1 MNQDKSK
8 KTHKITPKIIIVA
21 GGTGGHVMPALAVAE
36 YFQAQGYD
44 IHWLG
49 TKLGIEHR
57 LVPQNHI
64 PISYIDISGLRGK
77 GLKKLIFAPLKIFKA
92 ILQTISILKKH
103 RPVLV
108 LTMGGYVSGPAG
120 IGAWLLRMPLV
131 VHEQNAIAG
140 FTNKILARFAKQV
153 FTAYPNALPQAQHK
167 SILTGNP
174 LRQILLQDNQVTT
187 TSPDSQ
193 PDSKAVNILIFGGS
207 QGALKLNQ
215 VTPEAMALF
224 TLDKRPQIWHQSGE
238 NHLSLTQTCYQSV
251 GVEAKIMT
259 FIDDMVSAYQW
270 ADIVICR
277 SGALTVAEVS
287 QMGKPCIFIP
297 FPQAVDDHQTYN
309 ARYLSDEGAAILLP
323 ESDLSAQKLYQAIN
337 TLLDPGNRAKM
348 AVKAKRLAKPD
359 ATKQVAEQCIK
370 LISNDLNYLGMG
382 M

>member
-1 MNQDKSK
+1 LNQNKSK
-8 KTHKITPKIIIVA
+8 QTHTLKPKIIIVA

-36 YFQAQGYD
+36 YFQSHGYE

-49 TKLGIEHR
+49 TEQGIEHR
-57 LVPQNHI
+57 LVPQNDI
-64 PISYIDISGLRGK
+64 PISYINISGLRGK
-77 GLKKLIFAPLKIFKA
+77 GLKKLVFAPLKMFKA
-92 ILQTISILKKH
+92 VLQTISILKKH

-120 IGAWLLRMPLV
+120 IGAWILRIPLV

-174 LRQILLQDNQVTT
+174 LRQILLQSHQ
-187 TSPDSQ
+187 DSIILS
-193 PDSKAVNILIFGGS
+193 DSKSLNILIFGGS

-215 VTPEAMALF
+215 VIPEAMALF
-224 TLDKRPQIWHQSGE
+224 PLNKRPKIWHQSGG
-238 NHLSLTQTCYQSV
+238 NHLDLTQTCYQRV
-251 GVEAKIMT
+251 GVEAKITT

-309 ARYLSDEGAAILLP
+309 ARYLSDAGAAILLP
-323 ESDLSAQKLYQAIN
+323 QSDLSAQKLYQAIN
-337 TLLDPGNRAKM
+337 TLFNSERRAKM
-348 AVKAKRLAKPD
+348 AVKAKQLAKPD
-359 ATKQVAEQCIK
+359 ATQQVADRCIQ
-370 LISNDLNYLGMG
+370 LISSYSNHSPSDNKGQL
-382 M
+382 